1 MCSSIIVYI
10 FFLFFIEVIVLHVQE
25 KEIAPVVNKSPKKEV
40 EDIDEYKR
48 LTSWPV
54 EFKRLQREIIEL
66 WHFCNVSL
74 VHRTYF
80 FLLFQGDPSDAIYLQ
95 VEIRRMKFLKD
106 TFSRGDKT
114 LVKGK
119 FLTLSSRYNV

>member
-1 MCSSIIVYI
+1 M
-10 FFLFFIEVIVLHVQE
+10 QE
-25 KEIAPVVNKSPKKEV
+25 KEIAPEVNKSPKKEV

>member
-25 KEIAPVVNKSPKKEV
+25 KEIAPEVNKSPKKEV